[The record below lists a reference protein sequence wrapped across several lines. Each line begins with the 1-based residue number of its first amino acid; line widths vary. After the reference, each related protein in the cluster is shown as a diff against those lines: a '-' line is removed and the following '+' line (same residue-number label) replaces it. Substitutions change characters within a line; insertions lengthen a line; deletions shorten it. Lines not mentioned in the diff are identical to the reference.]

1 MHPNGPGG
9 PPPGWYPDPAGERAW
24 RWWDGQAWSPYAS
37 DPSGPQ
43 AAGSAAVQPA
53 RFAAAAGASPGAS
66 VHERMAAEL
75 RDGPWARWAVLAYV
89 VALALGMLSSWAESS
104 SLREMIH
111 TIRVQ
116 MQTGIVQNPQ
126 TQSARFNL
134 YSLLELMLLAPFYI
148 LFLRWQF
155 QAAKTARG
163 LFLPA
168 RRSAGLGV
176 GSWFIPVVS
185 LWFPYQ
191 SIRDCLPPDDPGRA
205 VVGRMWA
212 FFIATLVMNV
222 VTEVF
227 ALLGNPIGFVF
238 AAVTLG
244 LAVGFALAGA
254 KTVEVI
260 AQTHRRLLSPGPSGR
275 P

>member
-1 MHPNGPGG
+1 MHPNWPGG

-37 DPSGPQ
+37 DPSGPR
-43 AAGSAAVQPA
+43 AAVATGAQPTGLA
-53 RFAAAAGASPGAS
+53 SGPGAYPGAS
-66 VHERMAAEL
+66 VHERMTAEL

-89 VALALGMLSSWAESS
+89 VALGLNMLSSWAESP

-111 TIRVQ
+111 TIRLQ

-126 TQSARFNL
+126 VQSARFNL
-134 YSLLELMLLAPFYI
+134 YGLLELALLAPFYI

-244 LAVGFALAGA
+244 LGVSFALTGA
-254 KTVEVI
+254 KTVDLI
-260 AQTHRRLLSPGPSGR
+260 ADAHRRLLFAGSSGL